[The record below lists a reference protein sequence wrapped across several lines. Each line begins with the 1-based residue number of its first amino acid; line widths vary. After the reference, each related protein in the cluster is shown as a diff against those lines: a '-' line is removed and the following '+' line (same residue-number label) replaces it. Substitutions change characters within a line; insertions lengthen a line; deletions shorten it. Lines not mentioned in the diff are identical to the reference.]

1 MTRSFSGMIALSVI
15 VMLSGQTFVQHFV
28 MLQ

>member
-1 MTRSFSGMIALSVI
+1 MF
-15 VMLSGQTFVQHFV
+15 SGQTFVQRFV